1 MAEKNKKD
9 KPTYVDDGRPLADMS
24 GIDAG
29 LGRFF
34 RSEGP
39 STGSFRDRWDTYWSA
54 FRMML
59 LCRINTIVSQTKK
72 APTKLVGAFFL
83 VILRFFPPQRG
94 RAPLPRR
101 PRGPYGRWW
110 RRGPTSV

>member
-1 MAEKNKKD
+1 MAENNKKD

-39 STGSFRDRWDTYWSA
+39 STGSFRDRWNTYWSA
-54 FRMML
+54 VRMML
-59 LCRINTIVSQTKK
+59 L
-72 APTKLVGAFFL
+72 PMLVFGGGLAL
-83 VILRFFPPQRG
+83 IYGILYLLFRF
-94 RAPLPRR
+94 AA
-101 PRGPYGRWW
+101 
-110 RRGPTSV
+110 